1 MLGCAASGGGAAA
14 VATELAMKECSPDML
29 LSLSSLAR
37 SSRVEVVI
45 RPHLV
50 VFLWHIRYELVRAP
64 ECTGSLRQ
72 GIDHYC
78 NTRQCFFQTASF
90 SEIHHQ
96 IT

>member
-45 RPHLV
+45 RPQLV
-50 VFLWHIRYELVRAP
+50 VFLGHTQCELARAP
-64 ECTGSLRQ
+64 GTG
-72 GIDHYC
+72 GYGK
-78 NTRQCFFQTASF
+78 AV
-90 SEIHHQ
+90 
-96 IT
+96 ITFATHETVLFPV